1 MNLTTYRLLK
11 VELRQWTDIKMNIVI
26 ILITSSACGKLVSK
40 GTSPPSVNYAGL
52 SLSLLLLNQTH
63 FLLPNQEHWQLYF
76 HSILHMSAENILT
89 NNKLFIFTKDSISH
103 TLKRKNPFAYN
114 PRGKPLGNQCPSN
127 CRQRNLN

>member
-1 MNLTTYRLLK
+1 MNLTTYGLLK
-11 VELRQWTDIKMNIVI
+11 VELRQWTHIKMNIVI

-63 FLLPNQEHWQLYF
+63 SLLSNQEHWQLYF
-76 HSILHMSAENILT
+76 QLILHNFAENMLT
-89 NNKLFIFTKDSISH
+89 NNNLFICTYDSISH

-114 PRGKPLGNQCPSN
+114 PRGKSQGNQCPSN
-127 CRQRNLN
+127 CRQRHLN